1 MRSAMGMV
9 VVDIFFLVMVGYCSK
24 MVIKTSKVTS
34 PFFFD
39 IGDGRL
45 LFRFFQ

>member
-24 MVIKTSKVTS
+24 MTSKVTS